1 MSSKCP
7 FNPMKLRSLS
17 CLANWNSNS
26 VQNHWKVR
34 SKPKHTVPNPPKVG
48 VLPEHPS
55 IMIMYACIYN
65 CTIVV
70 QMTFRSFSSIWDSY
84 RNSIQF
90 DDFPSEK
97 TPFIVFF
104 LTSHIF
110 HDFPLICALKPP
122 LRWGFPTAYRI
133 CRVRLRPQQISWT
146 AHAAASENYTGR
158 PAPNQGLQEKCRTCF
173 N

>member
-104 LTSHIF
+104 FNIPYFPWFSSDLCIKTSI
-110 HDFPLICALKPP
+110 AL
-122 LRWGFPTAYRI
+122 RI
-133 CRVRLRPQQISWT
+133 SHCLQDLPSPFKASANFMNCSRSSLGELHRPSGPKSG
-146 AHAAASENYTGR
+146 AAGKM
-158 PAPNQGLQEKCRTCF
+158 PNMF
-173 N
+173 